1 MTRIEQENEHL
12 RKAEEAETQAET
24 TPDPALKETWK
35 RIAVTY
41 RDLAQMLNTKSGRLF
56 S

>member
-1 MTRIEQENEHL
+1 MTRLEQQNEHL
-12 RKAEEAETQAET
+12 RKAEEAEAQAET
-24 TPDPALKETWK
+24 ATDPASKETWK

-41 RDLAQMLNTKSGRLF
+41 RDLARMLETKSGRLF